1 MPQETCTPI
10 GQKKKKRI
18 EQSDPKEHKSEEMM
32 KNRN

>member
-10 GQKKKKRI
+10 GQKKKRI